1 MKGVQTARQVRK
13 RTCETS
19 GNEKNVESNNSIN
32 SRSDTIKERIG
43 EVEGR
48 TEEITQWTVEI
59 EYTWDIERHEG
70 WLEII

>member
-13 RTCETS
+13 RACETS
-19 GNEKNVESNNSIN
+19 ENEKNVESNNSIN